1 MPQKDVSAHT
11 IHALCRYFAERP
23 RFALD
28 CGSFSWAVQ
37 SQLPTAEVMSGT
49 SVSEG
54 VSELCTWI
62 KVGERVF
69 DVQSIAKRRRAVV
82 AHTLKCDDAW
92 LADRVLVAGTES
104 EVDNSEPGDLEKYIQ
119 ALENWVLPSC
129 AACCGKSRAHTLDN
143 GCISL
148 WKAELLAGRGA
159 SRAVNRAPVHDPTVD
174 HNECREA
181 EYMRQLALE

>member
-1 MPQKDVSAHT
+1 MPQKDVSTHT
-11 IHALCRYFAERP
+11 IHAICRYFAERP

-28 CGSFSWAVQ
+28 CGSLSCAVQ
-37 SQLPTAEVMSGT
+37 SQLPAAEVVSGT

-54 VSELCTWI
+54 VSEPCTWI
-62 KVGERVF
+62 KVGEREF
-69 DVQSIAKRRRAVV
+69 DVQFIAKRRRAMV

-92 LADRVLVAGTES
+92 LADRVLVADGPA
-104 EVDNSEPGDLEKYIQ
+104 VDSGPADLEMYTQ

-129 AACCGKSRAHTLDN
+129 AACCGKSRAHTLDK